1 MEPACGGGGSLRGPT
16 MARAR
21 RTVAA
26 LLGAGVL
33 ALSLAACAGEEPSTD
48 PPDPGAPITRS
59 PS

>member
-1 MEPACGGGGSLRGPT
+1 MARACGGGGALRVST

-33 ALSLAACAGEEPSTD
+33 ALPLAACAGEEPSTD